1 MNRRQ
6 ALDRRRFSALT
17 AAGVSA
23 LALNHTGALAQ
34 SATPEATPQ
43 VGGKL
48 TIYCGRNQSLVSNL
62 IPLMQAATGIELEV
76 RYGNTAEL
84 AAAIME
90 EGSGTPA
97 GLFFCQDAGA
107 LGALAKAGVLAELP
121 ADMLEKVDPKFRS
134 PAGLWIGLS
143 GRVRVLLYNPEVTD
157 PATLPAHIIDLPKA
171 TLNGPV
177 AWAPSNA
184 PFQSFITA
192 LRFTYGE
199 DAARQWLVDL
209 MDAGSVIFEDNGPQI
224 AAVASQEVAVGLV
237 NHYYLY
243 EAREETP
250 GISLENYYFP
260 DGDIGGLVNVGG
272 AGVIAGSGQEPQALA
287 ALWYL
292 LGEEAQ
298 TYFAEETLEYP
309 LAAGVPAVAELVP
322 LSEIQAPDLDLGDLD
337 DLEGTLA
344 LLTDLGLI

>member
-1 MNRRQ
+1 MFRRCTFDRRQ
-6 ALDRRRFSALT
+6 FTAIS
-17 AAGVSA
+17 AAGAAGLAFNSSSA
-23 LALNHTGALAQ
+23 FAQ
-34 SATPEATPQ
+34 TATPAAAQ

-48 TIYCGRNQSLVSNL
+48 TIYCGRNESLVSNL
-62 IPLMQAATGIELEV
+62 IPLMQAATGIELDV

-90 EGSGTPA
+90 EGDNTPA

-121 ADMLEKVDPKFRS
+121 ADMLEKVDIKFRS

-157 PATLPAHIIDLPKA
+157 PATLPAHIIDLPK
-171 TLNGPV
+171 TQLNGPV

-209 MDAGSVIFEDNGPQI
+209 MDAGTVTFEDNGPQI

-243 EAREETP
+243 EAREENP
-250 GISLENYYFP
+250 DISLENYYFP

-272 AGVIAGSGQEPQALA
+272 AGVIAGSGQETQALS

-309 LAAGVPAVAELVP
+309 LAAGVPAVGKLVP
-322 LSEIQAPDLDLGDLD
+322 LAEIQAPDLDLGDLD

>member
-1 MNRRQ
+1 MDRHRTLN
-6 ALDRRRFSALT
+6 RRRFAALSSAG
-17 AAGVSA
+17 AAG
-23 LALNHTGALAQ
+23 LALGTRGGFAQ
-34 SATPEATPQ
+34 STPVASPSI
-43 VGGKL
+43 GGSL
-48 TIYCGRNQSLVSNL
+48 TIYCGRNESLVSNL
-62 IPLMQAATGIELEV
+62 MPLMQAATGIELDV
-76 RYGNTAEL
+76 RFGNTAEL
-84 AAAIME
+84 AAQILE
-90 EGSGTPA
+90 EGDSTPA

-121 ADMLEKVDPKFRS
+121 ADMLDRVDLKFRS

-157 PATLPAHIIDLPKA
+157 PATLPAHIIDLPK
-171 TLNGPV
+171 TQLNGPV
-177 AWAPSNA
+177 GIAPSNA

-192 LRFTYGE
+192 LRMVYGE

-209 MDAGSVIFEDNGPQI
+209 TDAGAVIFEDNGPQI
-224 AAVASQEVAVGLV
+224 NAVASQEIAVGLV

-243 EAREETP
+243 EAREENP
-250 GISLENYYFP
+250 DISVENYYFP

-272 AGVIAGSGQEPQALA
+272 AGIIAGSGQEEQALA
-287 ALWYL
+287 VLWYL

-309 LAAGVPAVAELVP
+309 LAAGIPAVPELVP
-322 LSEIQAPDLDLGDLD
+322 LSEIEAPDLDLGSLD

-344 LLTDLGLI
+344 LLTELGLI